1 MRIGSR
7 LAGSAQGSFLPL
19 NRGDRPQYLIHNSGY
34 GKVSPHQRGFFY
46 FFPFGGPLVFGL
58 RL

>member
-1 MRIGSR
+1 MHIGSR
-7 LAGSAQGSFLPL
+7 LGGLAPASFLPL
-19 NRGDRPQYLIHNSGY
+19 NRGDRPQYLIHNSRY
-34 GKVSPHQRGFFY
+34 GKVSPHQRGYFY